1 MWRYR
6 EFLPVTESASIV
18 SLGEGC
24 TPLLRIEGAERL
36 GIGAELWI
44 KDEGLNPTGTF
55 KARGASCGI
64 SRAKELGVKE
74 VALPTAGNA
83 GGAWACYGAIAGTIV
98 HVAMPQDAPDIN
110 KLECAIFG
118 AALTL
123 VDGLISDA
131 GKIVAR
137 GVEENGWFD
146 VSTLK
151 EPYRIEGK
159 KTLGLEIAEQMD
171 WSLPDVII
179 YPAGGG
185 VGIIGIKRAIDQL
198 LQIGW
203 VRGKTPR
210 LVVVQ
215 SAGCA
220 PIVKA
225 FEEGKSE
232 SEFWTG
238 AETIAAGLRVPKA
251 IGDFLILEAINETH
265 GTAISV
271 TDDEIIS
278 TMGSVARTTGLL
290 VAPEG
295 AATVAAAAHLSES
308 GWISSEDRVV
318 LINTG
323 SGTKYPDAM
332 RLAAAR
338 LGGQSP

>member
-1 MWRYR
+1 M
-6 EFLPVTESASIV
+6 
-18 SLGEGC
+18 
-24 TPLLRIEGAERL
+24 

-295 AATVAAAAHLSES
+295 AATVAAAADLSES

-332 RLAAAR
+332 RLAASR
-338 LGGQSP
+338 GGESR